1 MAAPPQNVEKPDFW
15 SGCGEEIAVR
25 STRRRTWALLVAAA
39 VIAGIAAPVAV
50 SAANRA
56 GGGAAAPLVP
66 EPEPSGSECRTSVD
80 GSRVTAYCHNPY
92 PSTDV
97 VRLHTEC
104 ARWWDVDADS
114 SAVAVQPGRT
124 VKLEDRCWKEVGSVW
139 VSHSV
144 TS

>member
-1 MAAPPQNVEKPDFW
+1 M
-15 SGCGEEIAVR
+15 R
-25 STRRRTWALLVAAA
+25 STRRRTWALLAAAA
-39 VIAGIAAPVAV
+39 VVAGILAPVAV
-50 SAANRA
+50 SAAGRA
-56 GGGAAAPLVP
+56 GSGASAPLAP
-66 EPEPSGSECRTSVD
+66 DPEPSGSECRTSVE

-92 PSTDV
+92 PTTDV